1 MHLLHVSYLIIMILD
16 KNLKERVIINDRKAQ
31 LELYR
36 LCFNILMGVARRYKK
51 NEEEKQTLVNNA
63 FIKIVTN
70 LSNYKEQS
78 NFSGWVKRIITN
90 EVIDDFRKQKNYRE
104 LINQDYS
111 IDNIEIEEYP
121 IIDYRYSEQELLNML
136 EQLPRATR
144 LVFNLFAIDGLS
156 HKEIC
161 TQLKISPETSKWHMK
176 EARKLL
182 KVMLSKQIVDEKQ

>member
-1 MHLLHVSYLIIMILD
+1 MYLLHVSYLIIMILD

-121 IIDYRYSEQELLNML
+121 IIDYRY
-136 EQLPRATR
+136 
-144 LVFNLFAIDGLS
+144 
-156 HKEIC
+156 
-161 TQLKISPETSKWHMK
+161 
-176 EARKLL
+176 
-182 KVMLSKQIVDEKQ
+182 